1 MSAMTF
7 GNPWHGTMTPAGLV
21 LADTTLKTSMTGT
34 DTAGAPKT
42 FTYAYVGDA
51 AVGHTYY
58 HKVPGLPTP
67 DTPTNLSSIGGEF
80 KNDVILS
87 GLTRRYSPFVYNG
100 GVAQN
105 EWLHYG
111 DDGRWRKL
119 AITTTTYGP
128 KTQTVEIRRKG
139 LWGDIGGTL
148 PTENVLIATLV
159 LTHTSPVSWVFPL
172 FTPLDVSF
180 DGRAITVGRTD
191 ITSGSFSSIISEGFW
206 DETKQKYLAAWRI
219 DINAACTSATDTLV
233 WQIEL
238 PIKTP
243 FVNPPT
249 LFEATG
255 AIFWTGG
262 FPGTWNY
269 FQPFHGEFWGSE
281 LAESFYT
288 ERLLGTAF
296 APDGSL
302 HVLIWEYDHYKENS
316 HWLVDGTAYLGF
328 SSGVDPDPPASP
340 FPNNSGSS
348 HSNLYPY
355 SQSSTIVSTTT
366 IDVRSDATVLHSMDH
381 TATKPMWSE
390 AMTNNVFNLK
400 HSSQSVGRFGP
411 GVADVGNVTPPVFGS
426 FNPRDGAVH
435 TSATPIGF
443 I

>member
-67 DTPTNLSSIGGEF
+67 DTPTNLSGIGGEF

-172 FTPLDVSF
+172 FTPLDVIF
-180 DGRAITVGRTD
+180 DGLSNSEASIKAASRGTGGLITVPARRWAKASAWSSVPETRPQGVATLSPVEALLPMKTARPRTRR
-191 ITSGSFSSIISEGFW
+191 S
-206 DETKQKYLAAWRI
+206 
-219 DINAACTSATDTLV
+219 
-233 WQIEL
+233 
-238 PIKTP
+238 
-243 FVNPPT
+243 
-249 LFEATG
+249 
-255 AIFWTGG
+255 
-262 FPGTWNY
+262 
-269 FQPFHGEFWGSE
+269 
-281 LAESFYT
+281 
-288 ERLLGTAF
+288 
-296 APDGSL
+296 
-302 HVLIWEYDHYKENS
+302 
-316 HWLVDGTAYLGF
+316 
-328 SSGVDPDPPASP
+328 
-340 FPNNSGSS
+340 
-348 HSNLYPY
+348 
-355 SQSSTIVSTTT
+355 SSTST
-366 IDVRSDATVLHSMDH
+366 
-381 TATKPMWSE
+381 
-390 AMTNNVFNLK
+390 
-400 HSSQSVGRFGP
+400 
-411 GVADVGNVTPPVFGS
+411 VAPVAA
-426 FNPRDGAVH
+426 R
-435 TSATPIGF
+435 
-443 I
+443 

>member
-21 LADTTLKTSMTGT
+21 LADTTLKTSMDGT
-34 DTAGAPKT
+34 DTDGSPKV
-42 FTYAYVGDA
+42 FSYAYVGDA

-191 ITSGSFSSIISEGFW
+191 ITSGSFSSIVSEGFW
-206 DETKQKYLAAWRI
+206 DETKQKYIAAWRI
-219 DINAACTSATDTLV
+219 DINAACTSASDTLV
-233 WQIEL
+233 WQLEL

-243 FVNPPT
+243 FVNPPA
-249 LFEATG
+249 LFTATG
-255 AIFWTGG
+255 PVFYTGG
-262 FPGTWNY
+262 PSTFSYWEPYEG
-269 FQPFHGEFWGSE
+269 HFWGNDFRE
-281 LAESFYT
+281 RFQT

-302 HVLIWEYDHYKENS
+302 HVLIWDYDHNYENKY
-316 HWLVDGTAYLGF
+316 WYNAGTTSRG
-328 SSGVDPDPPASP
+328 SSGVPMTLPPSMFPTSTKPTPNFSYP
-340 FPNNSGSS
+340 FT
-348 HSNLYPY
+348 
-355 SQSSTIVSTTT
+355 QSWTQVNDTQ
-366 IDVRSDATVLHSMDH
+366 IDVRSNATVLHSMDD

-411 GVADVGNVTPPVFGS
+411 GAADVGNVTPPVFGS